1 MDVNQIIQIVSTLGF
16 PIVMCGLM
24 GWYVYHITESH
35 RKDSINQEAQHREE
49 VEKLN
54 EQHRQEMEKVTE
66 TINNNTLA
74 LTKLCEKM
82 EGGN

>member
-24 GWYVYHITESH
+24 GLYVYHITESH
-35 RKDSINQEAQHREE
+35 RKDSMNQEAQHREE

-66 TINNNTLA
+66 AINNNTLA

-82 EGGN
+82 ERDN

>member
-16 PIVMCGLM
+16 PVVMCGLM
-24 GWYVYHITESH
+24 AWYVYHITESY
-35 RKDSINQEAQHREE
+35 RKDSIKREDQHREE

-54 EQHRQEMEKVTE
+54 EQHKQEMEKVTE
-66 TINNNTLA
+66 AINNNTLA

-82 EGGN
+82 EGDN

>member
-24 GWYVYHITESH
+24 GWYVFHITESH
-35 RKDSINQEAQHREE
+35 RKDSINQEAQQREE
-49 VEKLN
+49 VKKLN

-66 TINNNTLA
+66 AINNNTLA

-82 EGGN
+82 ERDN